1 MTEELARQEV
11 KGIAVPV
18 TMQTVKDFLFSS
30 GTKLSEQQQAMF
42 MQLAMRN
49 QLDPFKREIYA
60 IAYGSNF
67 NIVTGYQVY
76 IQRAEA
82 SGKLDGWECSALH
95 NHEGGLYGATITIY
109 RKDFSHPFVWE
120 VALAEFDKGVSGW
133 KTMPEFLIKK
143 VAIGQGF
150 RLAFPNELAGMPYL
164 QEELEGL
171 TQHTEKASGKP
182 TTAAPQKKSETAAT
196 GELQELVGLVEA
208 VTFKEGNS
216 KGKAWTLYTIKVTD
230 TSFTTF
236 DKKHAEYAKEAK
248 EIDQPVKIEYTVGEK
263 GNTLVS
269 IKVEV
274 GEEVGAEGRSE
285 QE

>member
-1 MTEELARQEV
+1 MSEELARQGE

-18 TMQTVKDFLFSS
+18 TMQTIKDFLFSS
-30 GTKLSEQQQAMF
+30 GTKLSDQQQSMF

-82 SGKLDGWECSALH
+82 SGKLDGWECVALRDDSGH
-95 NHEGGLYGATITIY
+95 LYGARITIY
-109 RKDFSHPFVWE
+109 RKDFSHPFIWE

-171 TQHTEKASGKP
+171 TPHNEKASGKS
-182 TTAAPQKKSETAAT
+182 TTTAPQKKTEGVTAEGVAGEIVTIQVKAIKENTGTKDGKPWKSWTIISTEDGKYGTFSET
-196 GELQELVGLVEA
+196 
-208 VTFKEGNS
+208 F
-216 KGKAWTLYTIKVTD
+216 
-230 TSFTTF
+230 
-236 DKKHAEYAKEAK
+236 AKEAARA
-248 EIDQPVKIEYTVGEK
+248 EIYNLPVELTHKPANKYGMEII
-263 GNTLVS
+263 TLF
-269 IKVEV
+269 VEPTP
-274 GEEVGAEGRSE
+274 ESE
-285 QE
+285 

>member
-1 MTEELARQEV
+1 MEELAKQEERE
-11 KGIAVPV
+11 ISVPV
-18 TMQTVKDFLFSS
+18 TTKTIKDFLFSS

-42 MQLAMRN
+42 MQLATRN

-82 SGKLDGWECSALH
+82 SGKLDGWECLALH
-95 NHEGGLYGATITIY
+95 NDNGGLYGAKITIY
-109 RKDFSHPFVWE
+109 RKDFSHPFIWE
-120 VALAEFDKGVSGW
+120 VSLAEFDKGVSGW

-171 TQHTEKASGKP
+171 TPEKASGKP
-182 TTAAPQKKSETAAT
+182 STTAPQKKAEAASADGDKIIEGQKRLIFAKLKAAGVSESD
-196 GELQELVGLVEA
+196 
-208 VTFKEGNS
+208 FKAYMSIEHIADIPKAMMNEILADIEG
-216 KGKAWTLYTIKVTD
+216 GKIPKTI
-230 TSFTTF
+230 
-236 DKKHAEYAKEAK
+236 
-248 EIDQPVKIEYTVGEK
+248 
-263 GNTLVS
+263 
-269 IKVEV
+269 
-274 GEEVGAEGRSE
+274 EER
-285 QE
+285 

>member
-1 MTEELARQEV
+1 MTEELARQEG
-11 KGIAVPV
+11 KGIAIPV
-18 TMQTVKDFLFSS
+18 TTQTVKDFLFSS
-30 GTKLSEQQQAMF
+30 GTKLSEQQQSMF

-82 SGKLDGWECSALH
+82 SGKLDGWECVALKDDNGH
-95 NHEGGLYGATITIY
+95 LYGAKITIY
-109 RKDFSHPFVWE
+109 RKDFSHPFIWD

-133 KTMPEFLIKK
+133 KNMPEFLIKK

-171 TQHTEKASGKP
+171 TPHNEKASGKP
-182 TTAAPQKKSETAAT
+182 STAAPQKKSEAAAT
-196 GELQELVGLVEA
+196 AEVVQGEVVTIQVGEIKENSGEKNGKPWKSWTITSSDGGKYG
-208 VTFKEGNS
+208 TFSE
-216 KGKAWTLYTIKVTD
+216 
-230 TSFTTF
+230 TF
-236 DKKHAEYAKEAK
+236 AKEAARAEVYNLPV
-248 EIDQPVKIEYTVGEK
+248 EITHKPANKYGMEII
-263 GNTLVS
+263 TLF
-269 IKVEV
+269 VEPTP
-274 GEEVGAEGRSE
+274 EEGDG
-285 QE
+285 Q